1 MKVTFIRPSMGIHRN
16 SDAMEPLAFAL
27 LASYSPDFVEH
38 KFYDNRIEDIPYDE
52 ETDLVAL
59 TVETYTAR
67 RAYQIATEYRK
78 RGVKVVMGG

>member
-1 MKVTFIRPSMGIHRN
+1 MKVTFIRPSMGPHRN

-27 LASYSPDFVEH
+27 LASYSPPFVEH

-52 ETDLVAL
+52 ETDLVAI

-67 RAYQIATEYRK
+67 RAYEIASEYK
-78 RGVKVVMGG
+78 KEV